1 MANLPE
7 SSSWNAGVYQI
18 ETTDDVIGGVNGVA
32 NAQAKALAN
41 RTLYLKNWLET
52 GSTLL
57 NRILAIDGYGSGI
70 DADKVRGLP
79 ADFSA
84 LLAATGYQKFPSGLV
99 MQWGSADTLGATYKT
114 VTFPVTFPTACVLAV
129 PVDAENVSANVR
141 VGAYSSI
148 TAAHV
153 LFTFSG
159 TASTFSWIAIG
170 Y

>member
-7 SSSWNAGVYQI
+7 SSNWDAGIYQI
-18 ETTDDVIGGVNGVA
+18 ETTDRVVGGVNGIS

-52 GSTLL
+52 GNTLL
-57 NRILAIDGYGSGI
+57 SRILAIDGVGSGI

-84 LLAATGYQKFPSGLV
+84 LLAATGYQKLPSGLI

-114 VTFPVTFPTACVLAV
+114 VTFPIAFPTACVLAV
-129 PVDAENVSANVR
+129 PVDAENVSANVK

-148 TAAHV
+148 TTAQV

-159 TASTFSWIAIG
+159 IASAFSWIAIG